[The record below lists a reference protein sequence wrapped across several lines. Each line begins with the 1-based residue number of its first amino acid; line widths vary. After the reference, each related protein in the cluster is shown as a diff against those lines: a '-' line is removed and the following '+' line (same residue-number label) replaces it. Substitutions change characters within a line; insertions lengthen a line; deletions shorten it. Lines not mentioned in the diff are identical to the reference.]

1 MIAGTED
8 NMPRMVEDIKTVI
21 TGGGTQHTQPVVSTA
36 LTPSSDEIRSICVE
50 SSISCMEEDIS
61 RVEDDEVTRN
71 VGGDTPAVVEK
82 SKCDDAVI
90 DITGMGM
97 ILEVVIH

>member
-21 TGGGTQHTQPVVSTA
+21 TGGGTQPVVSTA